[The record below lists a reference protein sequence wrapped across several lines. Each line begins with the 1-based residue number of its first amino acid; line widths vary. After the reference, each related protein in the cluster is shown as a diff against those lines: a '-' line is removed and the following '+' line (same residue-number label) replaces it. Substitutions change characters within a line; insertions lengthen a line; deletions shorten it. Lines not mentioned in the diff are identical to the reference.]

1 MLSPEPEADMRR
13 REFLGVLG
21 GGAIGWPLAARAQP
35 AMPVIGSL
43 SAFSE
48 GPASPQLG
56 GFHQGLQESGF
67 VEGQN
72 VAIEFRW
79 ADGQYDR
86 LPGMAADLVRRP
98 VTLIVAQSPP
108 AALAAKAE
116 TTTIPIVF
124 VVGFDPVAAGLVGSM
139 GRPGGNVTGVSLQL
153 TVAGGKR
160 LGLLRDLAP
169 RSSVI
174 AMLVNPISPN
184 AAPEIA
190 VVLAAAKKIGLQ
202 VKVFN
207 ARTLNELDAAFV
219 AIEEQRPGAL
229 LISPDPFL
237 VNQRK
242 QIVILVARLGVPAM
256 YPQRDY
262 VAAGGLISYGT
273 NIAKAYQQ
281 AGLYAGRILKGAKPA
296 DLPVIQPTT
305 FELVINLKTA
315 ATLGL
320 AVSNAMQLLADEVI
334 E

>member
-1 MLSPEPEADMRR
+1 MLSPEPETDMRR
-13 REFLGVLG
+13 RDFISFCG
-21 GGAIGWPLAARAQP
+21 GAAIGWPLVARAQP
-35 AMPVIGSL
+35 AMPVIGYL

-56 GFHQGLQESGF
+56 GFRRGLKESGF
-67 VEGQN
+67 AEGQN

-79 ADGQYDR
+79 ADGRYDR
-86 LPGMAADLVRRP
+86 LPEMAADLVRRH

-108 AALAAKAE
+108 AALAAKVA

-124 VVGFDPVAAGLVGSM
+124 VVGFDPVGAGLVASM
-139 GRPGGNVTGVSLQL
+139 GRPGGNVTGVALQL
-153 TVAGGKR
+153 TDVGGKR

-190 VVLAAAKKIGLQ
+190 EVLAAAKKMGLQ

-207 ARTLNELDAAFV
+207 ARTPNELDAAFV
-219 AIEEQRPGAL
+219 AIEGQRPDAL
-229 LISPDPFL
+229 LVSPDPFL
-237 VNQRK
+237 VNRRE
-242 QIVILVARLGVPAM
+242 QIVTLAVRLGVPAM

-281 AGLYAGRILKGAKPA
+281 AGMYAGRILKGAKPA
-296 DLPVIQPTT
+296 DLPVMQPTT

>member
-1 MLSPEPEADMRR
+1 MKRR
-13 REFLGVLG
+13 DFISLCG
-21 GGAIGWPLAARAQP
+21 GAAIGWPLAARAQP
-35 AMPVIGSL
+35 AMPVIGYL

-56 GFHQGLQESGF
+56 GFRQGLKETGF
-67 VEGQN
+67 AEGQN
-72 VAIEFRW
+72 VTIEFRW

-86 LPGMAADLVRRP
+86 LPEMAADLVRRQ

-108 AALAAKAE
+108 AALAAKTV

-124 VVGFDPVAAGLVGSM
+124 VVGFDPVGAGLVASM
-139 GRPGGNVTGVSLQL
+139 GRPGGNVTGLSLQL
-153 TVAGGKR
+153 TVAGSKR

-190 VVLAAAKKIGLQ
+190 EVLAAAKKIGLQ
-202 VKVFN
+202 VKIFN
-207 ARTLNELDAAFV
+207 ARTPNELNAAFV
-219 AIEEQRPGAL
+219 AIEAQRPDAL
-229 LISPDPFL
+229 LVSPDPFL
-237 VNQRK
+237 VNRRE
-242 QIVILVARLGVPAM
+242 QIVILAARLGVPAM

-262 VAAGGLISYGT
+262 VTDGGLISYGT

-281 AGLYAGRILKGAKPA
+281 AGIYAGRILKGAKPA
-296 DLPVIQPTT
+296 DLPVMQPTT

-320 AVSNAMQLLADEVI
+320 TVSNAMQLLADEVI